1 MKIKWWNIGLSMC
14 LILVVTAVYFYNSKN
29 ITLLDAFPKP
39 PQVMYGKVFL
49 QNGSLLGSGY
59 LIEARVGGIHY
70 GQNVSNLGAYSMETR
85 THSVS
90 SGFNYGITKNFQ
102 VCADNP
108 TTQSAIE
115 GAQSG
120 QNIQFYIEGIKA
132 NVIRPGIDQ
141 SAQASIPF
149 KSGTVVNADLILPTN
164 TVSLGAVNVSNI
176 QKINVCKDIWGTP
189 TATPIGTAT
198 PTATPVP
205 RLAATYVPTATPQ
218 GTNNQITQS
227 SNSNGNISNSSSGGG
242 GGGGGGFMP
251 PTSTPVPVKN
261 VGSAALTGVISTKS
275 SSLLP
280 PTPTPTPVPTATP
293 MPTPTPELP
302 AISRGT
308 AIPIKFADPDPEDK
322 PTEITTTPISTQEP
336 TPTFTPTPI
345 SKSQNLI
352 SQVLDISSDDAADAL
367 EDEEASDIA
376 IVMEGVDNA
385 KAAEIVQEIDSIK
398 AAAIVEK
405 VESEKAAG
413 IVENV
418 ISSRAAEIVEKVESK
433 IAAEIVENVGSD
445 KAAEIVS
452 MVESIKAAEIVDEV
466 GSSKA
471 AEIMDKV
478 NDQKAADIVEKI
490 EVEKAANIVA
500 MVATEKAAEIVKNVE
515 TIRAAE
521 IVENVE
527 SSKAAEIV
535 EKVES
540 TRAAKIVSEVRS
552 SKAAEIVEKV
562 ESLKAAEIVQEV
574 SSSKAA
580 EIVQEVSSSKAAEI
594 VEKVNTSKAADIVGK
609 IGSIKAAQIVQN
621 VDSQKAAEIVQSV
634 ESAKA
639 ADIVKSVESNKAAE
653 IVEKVETSAAASIVE
668 KVESSK
674 AAEIVER
681 VGESKAAEIVN
692 QVISSKAS
700 EIVERVET
708 SKASKIVENVDS
720 TKAAEIVE
728 NVKIEKTVQILTVVG
743 DSKVGEILDSVTKN
757 KVSEVVKGMN
767 EKTLTQKL
775 PEMTAAKMFDVSS
788 KVLLNALPNVSS
800 EQLVSEVA
808 PVKDVRLPDP
818 VQSVISENSVSYS
831 VPVTVIR
838 NWTQLVGS
846 PKPIDEIMVR
856 FNQELADVAIR
867 IDTLQAPSH
876 KLSATCEGFSTY
888 STFDASLDNAPVGSI
903 NTAHIKAYVE
913 KEWMDTNNIHKWSIT
928 GNLFD
933 EVSNSWVEIP
943 SKRISED
950 KDKVFYTFSV
960 PNLSEFA
967 ISGCAAIPI
976 NSFETKDMKF
986 SLERSQTNQTL
997 NIDAKVTNLTSKD
1010 GNYVAVLWINNS
1022 SELTKNIPVAAGAS
1036 ADINFQWHA
1045 EVGLHNIRVDR
1056 MQEEVL
1062 IKPLLMGQ
1070 NDSGIPLTPILVYI
1084 GASLFSLLLGFS
1096 GLWIFIL
1103 RKR

>member
-1 MKIKWWNIGLSMC
+1 M
-14 LILVVTAVYFYNSKN
+14 
-29 ITLLDAFPKP
+29 
-39 PQVMYGKVFL
+39 
-49 QNGSLLGSGY
+49 
-59 LIEARVGGIHY
+59 
-70 GQNVSNLGAYSMETR
+70 
-85 THSVS
+85 
-90 SGFNYGITKNFQ
+90 
-102 VCADNP
+102 
-108 TTQSAIE
+108 
-115 GAQSG
+115 
-120 QNIQFYIEGIKA
+120 
-132 NVIRPGIDQ
+132 
-141 SAQASIPF
+141 
-149 KSGTVVNADLILPTN
+149 
-164 TVSLGAVNVSNI
+164 
-176 QKINVCKDIWGTP
+176 
-189 TATPIGTAT
+189 
-198 PTATPVP
+198 
-205 RLAATYVPTATPQ
+205 
-218 GTNNQITQS
+218 
-227 SNSNGNISNSSSGGG
+227 
-242 GGGGGGFMP
+242 
-251 PTSTPVPVKN
+251 
-261 VGSAALTGVISTKS
+261 
-275 SSLLP
+275 
-280 PTPTPTPVPTATP
+280 
-293 MPTPTPELP
+293 
-302 AISRGT
+302 
-308 AIPIKFADPDPEDK
+308 
-322 PTEITTTPISTQEP
+322 
-336 TPTFTPTPI
+336 
-345 SKSQNLI
+345 
-352 SQVLDISSDDAADAL
+352 
-367 EDEEASDIA
+367 
-376 IVMEGVDNA
+376 
-385 KAAEIVQEIDSIK
+385 
-398 AAAIVEK
+398 
-405 VESEKAAG
+405 
-413 IVENV
+413 
-418 ISSRAAEIVEKVESK
+418 
-433 IAAEIVENVGSD
+433 
-445 KAAEIVS
+445 
-452 MVESIKAAEIVDEV
+452 
-466 GSSKA
+466 
-471 AEIMDKV
+471 
-478 NDQKAADIVEKI
+478 
-490 EVEKAANIVA
+490 
-500 MVATEKAAEIVKNVE
+500 
-515 TIRAAE
+515 
-521 IVENVE
+521 
-527 SSKAAEIV
+527 
-535 EKVES
+535 
-540 TRAAKIVSEVRS
+540 
-552 SKAAEIVEKV
+552 
-562 ESLKAAEIVQEV
+562 
-574 SSSKAA
+574 
-580 EIVQEVSSSKAAEI
+580 
-594 VEKVNTSKAADIVGK
+594 NTSKAADIVGK

-888 STFDASLDNAPVGSI
+888 STFDAFLDNAPVGSI

-1070 NDSGIPLTPILVYI
+1070 NDSGLPLTPILVYI

>member
-1 MKIKWWNIGLSMC
+1 MC

-164 TVSLGAVNVSNI
+164 TVSLGAVNVSSI

-227 SNSNGNISNSSSGGG
+227 SNSNGNISNSGSSSSSSSGGG
-242 GGGGGGFMP
+242 GGGGGFVP

-261 VGSAALTGVISTKS
+261 VGNAALTGVISTKS

-293 MPTPTPELP
+293 IPTATPEL
-302 AISRGT
+302 AEISRGT

-322 PTEITTTPISTQEP
+322 PTEITTTPISTPEP

-562 ESLKAAEIVQEV
+562 ESL
-574 SSSKAA
+574 KAA

-1070 NDSGIPLTPILVYI
+1070 NDSGLPLTPILVYI